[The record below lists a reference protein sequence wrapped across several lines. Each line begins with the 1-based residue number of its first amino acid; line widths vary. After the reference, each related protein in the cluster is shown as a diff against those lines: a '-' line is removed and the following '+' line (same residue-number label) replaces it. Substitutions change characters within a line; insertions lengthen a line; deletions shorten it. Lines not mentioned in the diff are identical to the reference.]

1 MQTRRIGDHDVSAI
15 GLGAMPLTMDQRP
28 TEEDAIAT
36 VHAALDAGVTLID
49 TADAYTWAERGPG
62 ANEEVVAKA
71 LASYGGSTDHVLVAT
86 KGGHTRDGADWGLD
100 GRPEYLRRACEASLR
115 RLGVEAIGLYQHHR
129 PDPDV
134 PYEETMGGLKDLYD
148 AGLIQRAGIS
158 NADPDQIRLAQKVL
172 GDALVSVQNQF
183 SPRFRS
189 SEPEIGVCED
199 LGLAFLPWSP
209 LGGIAQSQGPR
220 LVVRRVRRG
229 RGRAGR
235 LAPADLPRVG
245 ARAVP
250 VRGPDPRREPPGV
263 DPVLGCGRRH
273 HLERRRNGPLV
284 LSMAKGPSSNL
295 CNRRDTPV
303 LREPHRLPG
312 ATTCTSVTRVSP
324 AWWGTD
330 SGTPSPTRRGRAAA
344 HVGVGAGDP

>member
-36 VHAALDAGVTLID
+36 VHAALDDGVTLID
-49 TADAYTWAERGPG
+49 TADAYTWAKRGPG

-134 PYEETMGGLKDLYD
+134 PYEETMGGLKDLCD

-209 LGGIAQSQGPR
+209 LGGIAKAKDLGSSYAAFNEVADDRGASPQQICLAWELALSPC
-220 LVVRRVRRG
+220 VV
-229 RGRAGR
+229 
-235 LAPADLPRVG
+235 PI
-245 ARAVP
+245 
-250 VRGPDPRREPPGV
+250 
-263 DPVLGCGRRH
+263 
-273 HLERRRNGPLV
+273 
-284 LSMAKGPSSNL
+284 
-295 CNRRDTPV
+295 
-303 LREPHRLPG
+303 PG
-312 ATTCTSVTRVSP
+312 ASRP
-324 AWWGTD
+324 A
-330 SGTPSPTRRGRAAA
+330 SIQSSAAA
-344 HVGVGAGDP
+344 VDITLSDDEMSRLS

>member
-209 LGGIAQSQGPR
+209 LGGIAKAKDLGSSYAVFNEVADDRGVSPQQICLAWELALSPC
-220 LVVRRVRRG
+220 VV
-229 RGRAGR
+229 
-235 LAPADLPRVG
+235 PI
-245 ARAVP
+245 
-250 VRGPDPRREPPGV
+250 
-263 DPVLGCGRRH
+263 
-273 HLERRRNGPLV
+273 
-284 LSMAKGPSSNL
+284 
-295 CNRRDTPV
+295 
-303 LREPHRLPG
+303 PG
-312 ATTCTSVTRVSP
+312 ASRP
-324 AWWGTD
+324 A
-330 SGTPSPTRRGRAAA
+330 SIQSSAAA
-344 HVGVGAGDP
+344 VDITLSDDEMNRLS

>member
-1 MQTRRIGDHDVSAI
+1 MHSRRIGDLEVSAI

-28 TEEDAIAT
+28 TEQDAIAT
-36 VHAALDAGVTLID
+36 IHAALDAGVTLID

-71 LASYGGSTDHVLVAT
+71 LASYGGATDQVLVAT
-86 KGGHTRDGADWGLD
+86 KGGHTRDGADWGLN
-100 GRPEYLRRACEASLR
+100 GRPEYLREACEASLR
-115 RLGVEAIGLYQHHR
+115 RLGVDAIGLYQHHR

-172 GDALVSVQNQF
+172 GDALVAVQNQF

-209 LGGIAQSQGPR
+209 LGGISKAKELGTAYSAFDEIADERGVSPQQVCLAWELALSPVVIPIPGASRPASIQSS
-220 LVVRRVRRG
+220 
-229 RGRAGR
+229 AE
-235 LAPADLPRVG
+235 
-245 ARAVP
+245 AV
-250 VRGPDPRREPPGV
+250 D
-263 DPVLGCGRRH
+263 
-273 HLERRRNGPLV
+273 LV
-284 LSMAKGPSSNL
+284 LSPDELA
-295 CNRRDTPV
+295 
-303 LREPHRLPG
+303 RL
-312 ATTCTSVTRVSP
+312 A
-324 AWWGTD
+324 
-330 SGTPSPTRRGRAAA
+330 
-344 HVGVGAGDP
+344 

>member
-1 MQTRRIGDHDVSAI
+1 M
-15 GLGAMPLTMDQRP
+15 
-28 TEEDAIAT
+28 AT
-36 VHAALDAGVTLID
+36 
-49 TADAYTWAERGPG
+49 
-62 ANEEVVAKA
+62 A

-209 LGGIAQSQGPR
+209 LGGIAKAKDLGSSYAVFNEVADERGVSPQQICLAWELALSPC
-220 LVVRRVRRG
+220 VV
-229 RGRAGR
+229 
-235 LAPADLPRVG
+235 PI
-245 ARAVP
+245 
-250 VRGPDPRREPPGV
+250 
-263 DPVLGCGRRH
+263 
-273 HLERRRNGPLV
+273 
-284 LSMAKGPSSNL
+284 
-295 CNRRDTPV
+295 
-303 LREPHRLPG
+303 PG
-312 ATTCTSVTRVSP
+312 ASRP
-324 AWWGTD
+324 A
-330 SGTPSPTRRGRAAA
+330 SIQSSAAA
-344 HVGVGAGDP
+344 VDITLSDDEMDRLS